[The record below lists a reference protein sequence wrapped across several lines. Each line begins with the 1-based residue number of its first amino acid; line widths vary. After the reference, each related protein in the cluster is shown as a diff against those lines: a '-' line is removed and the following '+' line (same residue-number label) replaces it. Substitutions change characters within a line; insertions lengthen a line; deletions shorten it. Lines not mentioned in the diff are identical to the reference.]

1 MPIQDFG
8 YTAFSIM
15 DAIRTLLDLAI
26 IAWPVIP
33 PNAFHG
39 TVNEI
44 DNFTFKLAES
54 KIAELSAISTTV
66 TPTKITSAL
75 WTMP

>member
-1 MPIQDFG
+1 
-8 YTAFSIM
+8 M